1 MSSGWHQ
8 LSAGRR
14 SSPSPTPL
22 RWWPRG
28 SPHSLIG
35 QPAGVALVEA
45 VLIGGLQ
52 LLGRGDDG
60 AVLQA
65 GPLRPVKVQGVARG
79 DGSVMEHDACKT
91 QESERAGQCS
101 LPSSRPL

>member
-1 MSSGWHQ
+1 MSGWHQ
-8 LSAGRR
+8 LSAGQH

-22 RWWPRG
+22 RWWSWG
-28 SPHSLIG
+28 SPDSLIG

-60 AVLQA
+60 TVLQA

-79 DGSVMEHDACKT
+79 DGT
-91 QESERAGQCS
+91 GEREGRSAQ
-101 LPSSRPL
+101 PPLIQAFIDSGRA